1 MALNFSVPIFPF
13 ISRCLVYI
21 TVFATAF
28 LVCVCSSNKTSWH
41 PYDKDKTLPLKCSL
55 PLLSGSSIKSDPK
68 SWKLWP
74 YLTQDDSFD
83 SMIGFHRAMSA
94 IWRNQ
99 HPDDCAKS
107 KFLISFD
114 CQSGF
119 GSEVH
124 LLGVGLA
131 AAMNM
136 NRVFIQLPSDFGL
149 SNVPT
154 KMKSFNSFQVN
165 TSFCRAQGLN

>member
-1 MALNFSVPIFPF
+1 MPIFT
-13 ISRCLVYI
+13 RCLVYI
-21 TVFATAF
+21 TLSATAF
-28 LVCVCSSNKTSWH
+28 LVCVCSFNKTAWH
-41 PYDKDKTLPLKCSL
+41 PYDKDKTLSLKCSL
-55 PLLSGSSIKSDPK
+55 PSLSGSSIKADPK

-74 YLTQDDSFD
+74 NLTQDDSVE
-83 SMIGFHRAMSA
+83 SMIGLDRVMSA

-149 SNVPT
+149 INVPT
-154 KMKSFNSFQVN
+154 KMKSSNSFQVN
-165 TSFCRAQGLN
+165 TSFCRTQGLN